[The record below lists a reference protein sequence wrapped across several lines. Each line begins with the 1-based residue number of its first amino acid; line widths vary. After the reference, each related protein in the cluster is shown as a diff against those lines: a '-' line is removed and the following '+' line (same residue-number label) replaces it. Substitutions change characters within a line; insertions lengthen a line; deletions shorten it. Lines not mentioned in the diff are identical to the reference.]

1 MTPAGAGGA
10 HVEWAKGEHAQD
22 SANGGSLGLTIDLRG
37 RESQRQFEICA
48 PCHSRRRAISS
59 DYVHGS
65 PFMDHFAPAL
75 LREDL
80 YFSDGQILDE
90 VYVYGSYQQSR
101 KFRAGVQCSDCH
113 EPHSGALRADGNM
126 ICTQCH
132 SEQPPK
138 TFPTIKPLAYDSP
151 AHHFHK
157 PDGPGAK
164 CVECHMTARTYM
176 IVDPRRDHSFR
187 VPRPDLSVRI
197 GTPNACTQ
205 CHRDRNDKWASAKVV
220 EWYGANRRSGPHYG
234 DAIQAGRI
242 GAPGAAIMLVAVA
255 ADRGEADIVR
265 ATAVSLLGRY
275 LDQETLP
282 AVLEGLIDES
292 PLVRTTTLQAL
303 EPLPAE
309 TKLQVAAPLLDDP
322 VRAVR
327 IEAARLLAVV
337 PAQAMS
343 PDMRQDFASAS
354 AEYVAAQMTMGERAE
369 AHHNLG
375 LFHEAARRWVEAE
388 TAYRQAIAIDPHFV
402 PAYVNL
408 AELARDKGDTAS
420 EELLLRQAVDAVPDN
435 ASANFAVGLFEVRRK
450 RYAAALG
457 YLNRAATLGPESAR
471 FSYVY
476 AVALET
482 TGQRMKALS
491 ILETAQRRHPWDR
504 DVLFALASYLAVAGD
519 RERALDYV
527 GKLIEA
533 DPRDQRARE
542 LEFRLT
548 NSRE

>member
-1 MTPAGAGGA
+1 MP
-10 HVEWAKGEHAQD
+10 
-22 SANGGSLGLTIDLRG
+22 
-37 RESQRQFEICA
+37 
-48 PCHSRRRAISS
+48 
-59 DYVHGS
+59 
-65 PFMDHFAPAL
+65 
-75 LREDL
+75 
-80 YFSDGQILDE
+80 
-90 VYVYGSYQQSR
+90 
-101 KFRAGVQCSDCH
+101 
-113 EPHSGALRADGNM
+113 
-126 ICTQCH
+126 
-132 SEQPPK
+132 
-138 TFPTIKPLAYDSP
+138 
-151 AHHFHK
+151 
-157 PDGPGAK
+157 
-164 CVECHMTARTYM
+164 ARTYM

-205 CHRDRNDKWASAKVV
+205 CHRDRDDNWAAAKVA
-220 EWYGANRRSGPHYG
+220 EWYGAKRRSGPHYG

-242 GAPGAAIMLVAVA
+242 GAPGAASMLVAVA
-255 ADRGEADIVR
+255 TDRGQADIVR

-282 AVLEGLIDES
+282 SVLEGLNDES

-309 TKLQVAAPLLDDP
+309 TKLRVAAPLLDDP
-322 VRAVR
+322 IRAVR

-343 PDMRQDFASAS
+343 PDMRQAFASANT
-354 AEYVAAQMTMGERAE
+354 EYVAAQMAMDERAE

-375 LFHEAARRWVEAE
+375 LFHAAARRWVEAE
-388 TAYRQAIAIDPHFV
+388 TAYRQAIAIDPRFV

-408 AELARDKGDTAS
+408 AELARGKGDTAS
-420 EELLLRQAVDAVPDN
+420 EEKLLRQVVDAAPDS

-482 TGQRMKALS
+482 TGQRVKAISVLD
-491 ILETAQRRHPWDR
+491 AVQQRHPWNR

-519 RERALDYV
+519 RERALDFIT
-527 GKLIEA
+527 KLIEA
-533 DPRDQRARE
+533 HPRDQRARE
-542 LEFRLT
+542 LESRLT